1 MVNYTIHS
9 ATKNNN
15 KWSFSLLILSFYLH
29 LRFIVLNQNIFRN
42 LCLLF
47 VFSIPFSSAGSVEL
61 SPNDLKIEFIKTVTS
76 HLALPPEVVTLYANS
91 LNESLQSSGSLLD
104 GPQYIVLAD
113 RNPNIQLVMIFWGDG
128 KNTWQLI
135 GAAPVSTGLP
145 GTFDHFLT
153 PLGVFNHS
161 LDNPDFR
168 AEGTKNEFGFK
179 GYGEK
184 GLRVYDFGW
193 VEEARGWGNGEKM
206 MMRLQMHSTDP
217 DLAENHLGV
226 PRSKGCIRI
235 PAAVN
240 TFIDR
245 YGLLDFDYDAGVEK
259 GLNYW
264 VLRKD
269 RIPTSTP
276 GRYLVVIQS
285 HADTR
290 PVWSP
295 LPKHQ
300 K

>member
-1 MVNYTIHS
+1 MKQWVMVNYTIIRS
-9 ATKNNN
+9 TEN
-15 KWSFSLLILSFYLH
+15 KDKSIFDLLIL
-29 LRFIVLNQNIFRN
+29 RFLM
-42 LCLLF
+42 CLWLA
-47 VFSIPFSSAGSVEL
+47 FSVPLACASSVEL
-61 SPNDLKIEFIKTVTS
+61 SPNDLRVEFAKTVTR
-76 HLALPPEVVTLYANS
+76 HLSLPQEMVTSYTYA
-91 LNESLQSSGSLLD
+91 LNENLRISGYLPDS
-104 GPQYIVLAD
+104 PQYIVLVD
-113 RNPNIQLVMIFWGDG
+113 RNPNIQAVMIFWGDSNSG
-128 KNTWQLI
+128 WQLI

-217 DLAENHLGV
+217 DLAENLLGV

-285 HADTR
+285 NADTR

-295 LPKHQ
+295 IPKPQ